1 MKLATL
7 ILIAAV
13 AMSSTSYGACSRAGN
28 SLFKNTAATTS
39 NVAASQSSVNV
50 ASVKTTKAV
59 R

>member
-13 AMSSTSYGACSRAGN
+13 AMSSTSYGACPRTGN
-28 SLFKNTAATTS
+28 GLFKNTAATSS
-39 NVAASQSSVNV
+39 NIAAKTQ
-50 ASVKTTKAV
+50 ASVKVASTKAV